1 MTDLWL
7 LDKNMD
13 KACKGKAANDL
24 PCLEKQVEYYCAD
37 IPEGRTEFSKQ
48 KCRELKRRVIT
59 KRFEEGS
66 TTEQEYN
73 QSISA
78 FIKETENYLDVARS
92 AVGAYSSA
100 QVLWNQ
106 KLDTWNSLVAASNKS
121 FQCRQLTPDQIMA
134 ALQDEEDGWWT
145 RIIHDWWLPIPTH
158 LSLGLVE
165 PGAKVDDL
173 VYDRCSSEIFE
184 AIGTI
189 ANDGPSPTAI
199 YELWEQLTKT
209 RRIMDCINPYFTKFF
224 NFVPY
229 TFYISQ
235 LLTKLAG
242 DTLLAMASLPE
253 AEREQIEIE
262 TPCGMEQIESLLQK
276 GVDGYR
282 LPQIP
287 DFPHIPP
294 IPYIKIPGI
303 MEILGNL
310 IIDLLCYAICSLMEP
325 MMAMVAATMEEL
337 FQEAM
342 QLTTP
347 SNADFSLGKLQETK
361 MPELNKVDLST
372 AFSSEVLSTAIE
384 QGLVSEAATI
394 SEIRE
399 YISYV
404 TRAKAEPDQPP
415 LSSLTSITMRN
426 VVYLLMGRGDCRVF
440 NILMLVGMDEESTTA
455 YIKKY
460 NDALEDIK
468 SKVSDEAT
476 DESDDEYTK
485 MIMNDVE
492 TFETLGL
499 IESDKI
505 LKFWKYLGDNLNIF
519 EVIEESKKDICIPDF
534 CIEKDRRTVEDFI
547 EFNKNLC
554 NLLNPEVLMPD
565 INLST
570 LFEAI
575 RVDKP
580 LVDSIK
586 QQTATLFQ
594 LSSGVMEVGAADPIV
609 YSTKELGT
617 GKIVGCQEGDLKLGA
632 DKCESR
638 PVESG
643 IKEKIQKISAAK
655 FEEELSDKYLQNIS
669 LAVDLTKLN
678 TADYTRYTNDSIKTM
693 YDEKMAGLSLRDV
706 GKELERFSSALS
718 LLGMDKNYREN
729 MRVIMGASKDEAIKA
744 VRNKAEASRKAAT
757 AAAEG

>member
-73 QSISA
+73 QKISA

-92 AVGAYSSA
+92 AMGAYSSA

-134 ALQDEEDGWWT
+134 ALEDEEDDWWT
-145 RIIHDWWLPIPTH
+145 RVLHDWWLPIPTH
-158 LSLGLVE
+158 ISLGLVD
-165 PGAKVDDL
+165 PGTKVNDL

-184 AIGTI
+184 AIGEATPV
-189 ANDGPSPTAI
+189 PSPMAL
-199 YELWEQLTKT
+199 YDLWEQLTKT
-209 RRIMDCINPYFTKFF
+209 RRIMDCVNPYFTKFF
-224 NFVPY
+224 NFVPF

-242 DTLLAMASLPE
+242 DTLLALASLPD

-276 GVDGYR
+276 GVDGHR

-294 IPYIKIPGI
+294 IPYIKIPGL
-303 MEILGNL
+303 MEILKNL
-310 IIDLLCYAICSLMEP
+310 LIDLLCYAICSLMEP
-325 MMAMVAATMEEL
+325 MMAMLAATMEGI

-347 SNADFSLGKLQETK
+347 SSEDFSLGKLQETK
-361 MPELNKVDLST
+361 MPELNKIDLST
-372 AFSSEVLSTAIE
+372 AFSSEVLSAAIE

-404 TRAKAEPDQPP
+404 TRAKAEPGQPP
-415 LSSLTSITMRN
+415 LSSMPSVTMRN

-440 NILMLVGMDEESTTA
+440 NLLILVGMDSETS
-455 YIKKY
+455 KKY
-460 NDALEDIK
+460 VVKYRSAVQKTDKILEEDQHKMLLIALD
-468 SKVSDEAT
+468 SHS
-476 DESDDEYTK
+476 
-485 MIMNDVE
+485 
-492 TFETLGL
+492 TLGL

-519 EVIEESKKDICIPDF
+519 EVIEESRKDICIPDF
-534 CIEKDRRTVEDFI
+534 CLEKDRRTVEDFI
-547 EFNKNLC
+547 EFNKDLC
-554 NLLNPEVLMPD
+554 KLLNPEVLMPD

-570 LFEAI
+570 LFATI
-575 RVDKP
+575 RVDKS
-580 LVDSIK
+580 LIDSIK
-586 QQTATLFQ
+586 QQTAALFQ
-594 LSSGVMEVGAADPIV
+594 LSSGVMEVEPKVDDKKKPLPDISKIADAITAAA
-609 YSTKELGT
+609 TKNNLAP
-617 GKIVGCQEGDLKLGA
+617 KLNN
-632 DKCESR
+632 
-638 PVESG
+638 
-643 IKEKIQKISAAK
+643 
-655 FEEELSDKYLQNIS
+655 KYLQNIS
-669 LAVDLTKLN
+669 LAVDLTKLEQS
-678 TADYTRYTNDSIKTM
+678 DYTRYTNDSIKTM
-693 YDEKMAGLSLRDV
+693 YDKKMAGLSLKDV

-718 LLGMDKNYREN
+718 LLGMDKNYRED
-729 MRVIMGASKDEAIKA
+729 MRVIMGKHTERAIKD
-744 VRNKAEASRKAAT
+744 VKNKAEKSRQKAL
-757 AAAEG
+757 EEKG